1 MRTFLILIMKRILLL
16 FLVFTITAYL
26 YAESI
31 TIKQK
36 SGNETNLELSTNPVI
51 TFSGENMVVTSDVIT
66 IMFPIDDIDSYV
78 VGNAASGIQVL
89 ADPPQYRDGHVIFRG
104 VSNEFSALVFSID
117 GKKIGH
123 YTPSSDA
130 VLDIDLGN
138 LPKGA
143 YIISTPNNKVKVIH
157 K

>member
-1 MRTFLILIMKRILLL
+1 MRMHLISIMKRKYIL
-16 FLVFTITAYL
+16 FLFLAITTHL

-36 SGNETNLELSTNPVI
+36 SGNETVIELSTNPVI
-51 TFSGENMVVTSDVIT
+51 TFSGENMVVTSEVIT

-78 VGNAASGIQVL
+78 VGNTTSRIQPL
-89 ADPPQYRDGHVIFRG
+89 ADAPQYRDGHVIFRN
-104 VSNEFSALVFSID
+104 VSNGLSALVFSID
-117 GKKIGH
+117 GKIIGQ
-123 YTPSSDA
+123 YAPSSDGI
-130 VLDIDLGN
+130 LDISIGS

-143 YIISTPNNKVKVIH
+143 YIISTPNNKVKVIN